1 MNEAAGSESSVAG
14 AVYRRLVSGAAYT
27 LLGRLLFGAAVILQN
42 MVLSRLLGADEFGAV
57 LLVQSISLPAA
68 IVATMGLDILAVR
81 DLRDS
86 RRLTNEYAPT
96 SYLKAGGIL
105 IALASIPIGAAL
117 LLGLGALCYLPGAA
131 LSCSAFQEIAPPFW
145 PLVLLTALQL
155 FLAGAL
161 RSLSKIVQAT
171 FLASVL
177 ATYLLLG
184 VTLFLWWTGVD
195 IGSRGVLALQALCFG
210 AGVAASLFSAL
221 RTDGIRNG
229 APVRMAHFARSGP
242 SIMLTQ
248 LLALLVTQSDIWI
261 VSMASPAEQV
271 AYYGVATR
279 IAQLVSLPHLV
290 LGGVLPPMIAE
301 HLASGRRDQLER
313 MLRPIVLLAAAPSIA
328 LALLLGVFGTQI
340 LSVAFGPAYASAAL
354 PLTILALGNV
364 VNVLCGPCSQV
375 LLLSHNQLTLNLIT
389 AASAVLCICGGIVAS
404 FLFGPVGVAVV
415 FALGLS
421 LQGIVGASLAARRTG
436 LKSYAGLGGLVRR

>member
-1 MNEAAGSESSVAG
+1 MNEPGGSETSVAG
-14 AVYRRLVSGAAYT
+14 AVYRRLASGAAYT

-42 MVLSRLLGADEFGAV
+42 IVLSRLLGANEFGAV
-57 LLVQSISLPAA
+57 LLIQSISLPAA
-68 IVATMGLDILAVR
+68 IVATMGLDVLAVR

-86 RRLTNEYAPT
+86 RRLTNQYAPI
-96 SYLKAGGIL
+96 SYLTAGAIL
-105 IALASIPIGAAL
+105 IALVSIPVGAAL

-131 LSCSAFQEIAPPFW
+131 LSCSAFQEVASPLW

-161 RSLSKIVQAT
+161 RSLGKIVQAT

-184 VTLFLWWTGVD
+184 VTLLLWWQGVD

-210 AGVAASLFSAL
+210 AGVAASLVSAL
-221 RTDGIRNG
+221 RTGDIRSGG
-229 APVRMAHFARSGP
+229 AVRMAHFARSGP

-248 LLALLVTQSDIWI
+248 LLALLVTQSDVWV
-261 VSMASPAEQV
+261 VSVASPAEHV

-301 HLASGRRDQLER
+301 HLASGRRHELER
-313 MLRPIVLLAAAPSIA
+313 MLRPVVLLAAVPSMG
-328 LALLLGVFGTQI
+328 LALLLGVLGTQI
-340 LSVAFGPAYASAAL
+340 LSVGFGPAYATAAV
-354 PLTILALGNV
+354 PLTILAVGNV

-389 AASAVLCICGGIVAS
+389 AASAILCIGGGVLAS

-415 FALGLS
+415 FAVGLS
-421 LQGIVGASLAARRTG
+421 LQGIAGTVAAARLTG
-436 LKSYAGLGGLVRR
+436 VKSYAGLGGLLRR